1 MPGCGVISGALLKSD
16 DGVIWG
22 YSWILSSFDEF
33 YTSFFASFDW
43 RVNSKLKKFIGSWL
57 RCDIWSSAGDGVT
70 WCVDI
75 SGCSHDQAWVSHIMH
90 IIGEC
95 LPGWQWGLER
105 VTSADDLDLLA
116 SSSCLRV
123 TTLANSLESCC
134 CWWYPT
140 FRIHPPSRYPLLSC
154 LFFRCPYR
162 VHYITS
168 DSAPPTRLS
177 HISQWAQWYQCLFW
191 ELESWLLRSSWG
203 DYCQHWIS
211 SAALSRCEHTKSSIF
226 LFSTPCFVIEMQ
238 RVRWSVCSGHMFSVL
253 ILMSWIP
260 IVQVSNWPMRGQFFW
275 CMDQS
280 EAGRV
285 WRC

>member
-1 MPGCGVISGALLKSD
+1 MPCCGVISGALLKSD

-43 RVNSKLKKFIGSWL
+43 RVNSELKKFIGPWL
-57 RCDIWSSAGDGVT
+57 RWDIWISAGDGVT

-123 TTLANSLESCC
+123 TTLANSLESCSVDDIQHLES
-134 CWWYPT
+134 
-140 FRIHPPSRYPLLSC
+140 IHPQDILCDPVYFSDVHIMCTTLHLTVPHPPA
-154 LFFRCPYR
+154 CPTY
-162 VHYITS
+162 HSEHS
-168 DSAPPTRLS
+168 DISA
-177 HISQWAQWYQCLFW
+177 YF
-191 ELESWLLRSSWG
+191 E
-203 DYCQHWIS
+203 
-211 SAALSRCEHTKSSIF
+211 
-226 LFSTPCFVIEMQ
+226 
-238 RVRWSVCSGHMFSVL
+238 
-253 ILMSWIP
+253 
-260 IVQVSNWPMRGQFFW
+260 NWNLG
-275 CMDQS
+275 C
-280 EAGRV
+280 
-285 WRC
+285 